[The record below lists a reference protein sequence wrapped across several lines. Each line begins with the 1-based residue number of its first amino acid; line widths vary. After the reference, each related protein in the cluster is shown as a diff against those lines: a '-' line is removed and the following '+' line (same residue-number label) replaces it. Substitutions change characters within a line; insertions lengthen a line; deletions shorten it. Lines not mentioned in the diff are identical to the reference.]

1 MVEVV
6 IAAIAGVLG
15 AAIGSWATTRAAR
28 TTQRAAL
35 ETAQTAERA
44 AMQAAWIAK
53 EVKEAQIEIVDA
65 SFVEREDLD
74 EEERDGLGL
83 SGPWGDAAVLDVKL
97 RNCGGE
103 SAFVYDLQ
111 MTPRDVLKESTH
123 RLPRT
128 LGEGLSHAP
137 ARVHMEPNH
146 YYRGRARDGEEG
158 GQMHR
163 VSQVLQPGEATR
175 FLVSIDPPG
184 YFFRADVKVYFNA
197 GRMAEVKE
205 LEFLGKPSWDN
216 VVVIFRRLRMFLRE
230 SGESAEWDG
239 QRMPA
244 VEAGRRCFEEYD
256 RDLSKIEALYVQ
268 AGRTS
273 HPEYLAIGRSRVEIP
288 RFRRALGL
296 DEQPQ

>member
-103 SAFVYDLQ
+103 SAFV
-111 MTPRDVLKESTH
+111 
-123 RLPRT
+123 
-128 LGEGLSHAP
+128 
-137 ARVHMEPNH
+137 
-146 YYRGRARDGEEG
+146 
-158 GQMHR
+158 
-163 VSQVLQPGEATR
+163 
-175 FLVSIDPPG
+175 
-184 YFFRADVKVYFNA
+184 
-197 GRMAEVKE
+197 
-205 LEFLGKPSWDN
+205 
-216 VVVIFRRLRMFLRE
+216 
-230 SGESAEWDG
+230 
-239 QRMPA
+239 
-244 VEAGRRCFEEYD
+244 
-256 RDLSKIEALYVQ
+256 
-268 AGRTS
+268 
-273 HPEYLAIGRSRVEIP
+273 
-288 RFRRALGL
+288 
-296 DEQPQ
+296 